1 LNFSKICG
9 NIHSSRCIAGA
20 VVAGGKFT
28 AGVVDIGGSMTP
40 VSLTLAAN
48 LPPVWLT
55 TVENLQRW
63 GVQMFFKSANFFLLN
78 CNRKSANFLGE
89 QPANCKSSDFSP

>member
-1 LNFSKICG
+1 MRFSISGFC
-9 NIHSSRCIAGA
+9 A

-55 TVENLQRW
+55 MLEKFAKV
-63 GVQMFFKSANFFLLN
+63 GCANV
-78 CNRKSANFLGE
+78 
-89 QPANCKSSDFSP
+89 CKSENF